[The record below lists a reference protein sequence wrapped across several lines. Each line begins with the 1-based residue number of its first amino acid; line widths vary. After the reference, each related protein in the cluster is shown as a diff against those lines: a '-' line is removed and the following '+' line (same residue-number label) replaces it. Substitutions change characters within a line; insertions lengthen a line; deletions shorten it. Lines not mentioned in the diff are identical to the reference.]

1 MIKGNNI
8 MYNEYIRLRLTGI
21 QLNDFMNVESGRIV
35 IRDNSSIVGI
45 YGPNGSGKSAIVKAL
60 MLLQDLFEKDFDDD
74 NSASMIRSG
83 KNKATLKFSFS
94 VSDLSS
100 PLGNLDYSFSLR
112 QKNGKAYISQEY
124 LDFQPLAD
132 EYSAFRIHINFRT
145 YKEDL
150 SNLAGFTKDLRL
162 DDTDIVEQLVVFY
175 KKNFNACKSFF
186 SGLTVE
192 SILTNSS
199 IEEEYEST
207 SLFALSSINALED
220 YLKNYVIIF
229 NDKVIAELRQGN
241 LQDFFNHDY
250 RIINSIFRS
259 EPLMSSN
266 DSKTSAFNK
275 ANDVIS
281 KLTPDLAFRVNN
293 NEDDG
298 KPALYVC
305 RNGND
310 TPISHESYGICKLFL
325 LAIEISTIL
334 FSSKGLLIID
344 ELDEGIHEFLVGEI
358 VTLTLKEGKGQL
370 LFTAHN
376 LRPLEILDKKDVFFS
391 TRNPKKRY
399 ITMKNVKQTNNLRKM
414 YARFLAIGKDDVDA
428 FSYEINKD
436 YIASC
441 FQRAAYLLYDKED
454 YS

>member
-1 MIKGNNI
+1 
-8 MYNEYIRLRLTGI
+8 MYNEYIRLKLNGI

-35 IRDNSSIVGI
+35 IRDNSSIIGI
-45 YGPNGSGKSAIVKAL
+45 YGPNGSGKSTIVEAL
-60 MLLQDLFEKDFDDD
+60 MLLQDLFDEDFDCVKV
-74 NSASMIRSG
+74 ASMIRSG

-94 VSDLSS
+94 VFDLSS
-100 PLGNLDYSFSLR
+100 PLGNLDYSFSMR
-112 QKNGKAYISQEY
+112 QKNDKAYISQEY
-124 LDFQPLAD
+124 LDFQPLTD
-132 EYSAFRIHINFRT
+132 EYSTFRIHINFRT

-150 SNLAGFTKDLRL
+150 NNLAGFTKDLRL
-162 DDTDIVEQLVVFY
+162 DDTAIVEQLVVFY

-186 SGLTVE
+186 SGLVDE
-192 SILTNSS
+192 GILTGYY
-199 IEEEYEST
+199 EEEYEST
-207 SLFALSSINALED
+207 SLFALSIISALEY
-220 YLKNYVIIF
+220 YLKNYMLFF
-229 NDKVIAELRQGN
+229 NDKVIAELRQGK
-241 LQDFFNHDY
+241 LEQFINHDY
-250 RIINSIFRS
+250 RIINSILRS
-259 EPLMSSN
+259 EPGMGSD
-266 DSKTSAFNK
+266 DSKTFAFNK

-281 KLTPDLAFRVNN
+281 KLVPDLAFRVNN

-325 LAIEISTIL
+325 LAIKISTVL
-334 FSSKGLLIID
+334 FSSKGLLVID

-358 VTLTLKEGKGQL
+358 VTLILKKGKGQL

-399 ITMKNVKQTNNLRKM
+399 VTMRNVKQTNNLRKM
-414 YARFLAIGKDDVDA
+414 YTRFLAIGKDDVEA